1 MIRLDSLKTFGLT
14 ADPTWDNIP
23 TTFWS
28 TLETSTAIFCACM
41 PAIRAGIIRFSP
53 NILGPPT
60 HSDSIS
66 PNQPSKSFDDEPI
79 PSRIVEGKHEGNPVS
94 LLPTTIGTKTHQFSR
109 TATSETTEV
118 EIKDSETKH
127 DIGSIRHIISL
138 TEYLRRTER
147 DKPLPLL
154 PIPDTDQSPKS
165 PKPSAERGEI
175 REVEDSTENNSSTH
189 YHSKGFV

>member
-189 YHSKGFV
+189 HHSKGFV

>member
-41 PAIRAGIIRFSP
+41 PAIRAGIIQFSP

-60 HSDSIS
+60 HSGSIS

-79 PSRIVEGKHEGNPVS
+79 PSRVVEGKHEENPVS
-94 LLPTTIGTKTHQFSR
+94 LLPTTIGTKAHQISR
-109 TATSETTEV
+109 AATSETTTV
-118 EIKDSETKH
+118 GIKDSETKQ

-138 TEYLRRTER
+138 TEYLRRAER

-154 PIPDTDQSPKS
+154 PAPDTNQS
-165 PKPSAERGEI
+165 PKPSAERGKI
-175 REVEDSTENNSSTH
+175 IEVEDSSENNSSTRH
-189 YHSKGFV
+189 HSKGFV